1 MLITQNSLDFEC
13 RSKIGDNPFMKID
26 AGDIVIAV
34 LHSPREKLLGVVN
47 EISPSGITIRSI
59 DLGYFDDWCR
69 AITAG
74 EAHLSMSD
82 NFFPMWRIER
92 VTRDESSDDV
102 PAMWEQF
109 ETRTGRRL
117 EDQ

>member
-1 MLITQNSLDFEC
+1 
-13 RSKIGDNPFMKID
+13 MKIEP
-26 AGDIVIAV
+26 GDIVIAV
-34 LHSPREKLLGVVN
+34 LHTPREKLLGIVN
-47 EISPSGITIRSI
+47 EINPSGISIRSI

-69 AITAG
+69 AISAG
-74 EAHLSMSD
+74 ELHLQMSD

-92 VTRDESSDDV
+92 VTRDESTNEV